1 MVDND
6 LLIRR
11 NPDVRLH
18 PRRTQFLSKRECGQ
32 RVLLCVSARA
42 PVGEEDWFLKKR
54 WEALLHGN
62 SVDADG

>member
-18 PRRTQFLSKRECGQ
+18 ARRTQFLSKRECGQ
-32 RVLLCVSARA
+32 RVLFRVSART
-42 PVGEEDWFLKKR
+42 PVGEEERFLKKR